1 MHFNPSE
8 NANSYRS
15 PLGNPNSY
23 LVIFFLPLD
32 GFTIKL
38 FFWEYES
45 LGPLGKIHMP
55 KGKVPEDLCNKFLVL
70 NRHA

>member
-8 NANSYRS
+8 NANSYCS
-15 PLGNPNSY
+15 PLGNPNEY

-38 FFWEYES
+38 FFWEYECPTRS
-45 LGPLGKIHMP
+45 VRRGYHWERSP
-55 KGKVPEDLCNKFLVL
+55 KPE
-70 NRHA
+70 